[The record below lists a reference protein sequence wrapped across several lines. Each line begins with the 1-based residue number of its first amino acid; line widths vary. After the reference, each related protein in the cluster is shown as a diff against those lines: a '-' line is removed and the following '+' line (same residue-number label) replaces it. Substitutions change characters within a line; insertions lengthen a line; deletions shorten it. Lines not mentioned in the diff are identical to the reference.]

1 MHREIV
7 YDPVFDAQRHYRQ
20 LLDCMSRPGK
30 LNRLD
35 RMDLHVPGGIH
46 EGAALVAFAL
56 LNADVTFFAAG
67 IGAAEINAYLKTQTF
82 GRPAPGAE
90 ADFLFLS
97 GADAMWISKAKRG
110 TLPYPEEGATLVL
123 SVDAL
128 VPGSLLVERLTPEG
142 ELRGESEQP
151 ERKRPE
157 ASHSPVLTLTLS
169 GPGIEK
175 ERYLGVSGLSREFF
189 TEWSA
194 CNQEFP
200 LGVDLILA
208 DPYGWIGSLPRSTQ
222 IEVH

>member
-35 RMDLHVPGGIH
+35 KMDLQVPNGIH

-67 IGAAEINAYLKTQTF
+67 PDADHINAYLKTQTF
-82 GRPAPGAE
+82 GRPAPAGE
-90 ADFLFLS
+90 ADFLFLPS
-97 GADAMWISKAKRG
+97 ADALWINQAKRG

-128 VPGSLLVERLTPEG
+128 LSEVELPA
-142 ELRGESEQP
+142 RG
-151 ERKRPE
+151 
-157 ASHSPVLTLTLS
+157 LTLALS

-175 ERYLGVSGLSREFF
+175 ERQLSVAGLSKEFF
-189 TEWSA
+189 IAWTA

-208 DPYGWIGSLPRSTQ
+208 DPQGRIGALPRSTQ
-222 IEVH
+222 INTIQLWDM